1 MQTMAAN
8 QLNQNANILF
18 QNPSPNPNQFNQN
31 DDMSIQF
38 SSTIENFKTISVQ
51 CKSDEKMSDV
61 IIRYW
66 SKIGRKPPDKVRYI
80 FGTKNINSDLTVSEN
95 GLFNGH
101 VIQVILTENVKG
113 A

>member
-1 MQTMAAN
+1 M
-8 QLNQNANILF
+8 
-18 QNPSPNPNQFNQN
+18 
-31 DDMSIQF
+31 
-38 SSTIENFKTISVQ
+38 K
-51 CKSDEKMSDV
+51 
-61 IIRYW
+61 